1 MVHTFWRVRRI
12 ALSSAVLLGLWL
24 LAGCGSNSTP
34 APPPPPTAPS
44 ITTQPSSQS
53 VASGQTATFTVMAS
67 GTAPLSYQWQKAGVN
82 ISGATSSTYTTPATT
97 SADDGTQFKVTVSNA
112 AGSATSAAATL
123 TVNSAPAITTQPSNQ
138 AVTVGQTATFTV
150 VAAGVAPLS
159 YQWQKGSVN
168 ISGATAASYT
178 TPVTTAA
185 DNGSQFTVMVSNS
198 SGNITSNVATLTVN
212 SPPAI
217 TTQPANQTVTA
228 GHAATFTVVASGT
241 APLSYQWQK
250 GSTNISG
257 ATAASYTTPA
267 TTAADNGSQF
277 KVTVSN
283 VAASVTS
290 NVATLTV
297 NSPPSI
303 TTQPA
308 NQSVTVGQTA
318 TFTVVVSGTAPL
330 SYQWQKGGTN
340 ISGATAAS
348 YTTPATAA
356 ADNGS
361 QFRVVV
367 TNPYGNSTSSAAT
380 LTVIAV
386 DVTTYHYDNTRSGAN
401 VEESILTPA
410 NVKSAT
416 FGKIGFY
423 SVDGL
428 VDGQPLYLSQVSVGG
443 VMHNILYAVTEH
455 ASVYAFDADSGTV
468 LWHVSLL
475 GTGETTSDDRGCN
488 QVQPEIGITSTP
500 VIDRTRGALYTVA
513 MSKDASSNYFQR
525 VHALDIVTGAELFG
539 GPVTVQATYPGT
551 GDGSSNGQVIFNPGQ
566 YKERAGLL
574 LSNDV
579 LYTTWASHCD
589 QPPLHRMDYR
599 IRCCHAGASAGTQR
613 DAERIRWCDLDG
625 GRGSGG

>member
-1 MVHTFWRVRRI
+1 M
-12 ALSSAVLLGLWL
+12 
-24 LAGCGSNSTP
+24 
-34 APPPPPTAPS
+34 
-44 ITTQPSSQS
+44 
-53 VASGQTATFTVMAS
+53 
-67 GTAPLSYQWQKAGVN
+67 
-82 ISGATSSTYTTPATT
+82 
-97 SADDGTQFKVTVSNA
+97 
-112 AGSATSAAATL
+112 
-123 TVNSAPAITTQPSNQ
+123 
-138 AVTVGQTATFTV
+138 
-150 VAAGVAPLS
+150 
-159 YQWQKGSVN
+159 
-168 ISGATAASYT
+168 
-178 TPVTTAA
+178 
-185 DNGSQFTVMVSNS
+185 
-198 SGNITSNVATLTVN
+198 
-212 SPPAI
+212 
-217 TTQPANQTVTA
+217 
-228 GHAATFTVVASGT
+228 
-241 APLSYQWQK
+241 
-250 GSTNISG
+250 
-257 ATAASYTTPA
+257 
-267 TTAADNGSQF
+267 
-277 KVTVSN
+277 TVSN

-318 TFTVVVSGTAPL
+318 TFTVVASGTAPL

-348 YTTPATAA
+348 YTTPATTA

-367 TNPYGNSTSSAAT
+367 TNPYGNATSSAAT

-401 VEESILTPA
+401 VQESILTPA

-455 ASVYAFDADSGTV
+455 ASVYAFDADSGAV

-574 LSNDV
+574 LSNGV

-589 QPPLHRMDYR
+589 SRPYTGWIIGYDAATLAQVQVLNVTPNGYDGAIWM
-599 IRCCHAGASAGTQR
+599 AGAAPAADVTGNIYFLDANGTF
-613 DAERIRWCDLDG
+613 DTTLD
-625 GRGSGG
+625 SKWFP